1 MRVTTIHSAFAL
13 CIAASSWSLLLAQTA
28 LPNGAVALVNEDR
41 HGSLVALC
49 ADTGDPTVQRDA
61 KKIRATAVWAGAGAN
76 LKRLQTG
83 IGACDP
89 SWSPNGKHL
98 ALTAADGL
106 WVFPANS
113 PDGILRVE
121 SQVPLGSIGFNYR
134 AFSRPR
140 WSPDGMLVGLVVTN
154 RGTSWIEV
162 FDVNSGRLL
171 YTSPP
176 EHDTFTW
183 TAARELK
190 LGALEIRLFRR

>member
-1 MRVTTIHSAFAL
+1 MRVTTIQGTFAWWVVV
-13 CIAASSWSLLLAQTA
+13 SSSSLLLAHTA
-28 LPNGAVALVNEDR
+28 LPHGAVVLVNEDR

-49 ADTGDPTVQRDA
+49 ADTGHPSVQQDA
-61 KKIRATAVWAGAGAN
+61 KEIRATAVWAGAGAN
-76 LKRLQTG
+76 LRRLQTG
-83 IGACDP
+83 LGACDP
-89 SWSPNGKHL
+89 SWSPNGRHL
-98 ALTAADGL
+98 AVTAADGL

-113 PDGILRVE
+113 PEGVLRVE

-183 TAARELK
+183 TAARALK

>member
-1 MRVTTIHSAFAL
+1 MRVTTIQGTFAL
-13 CIAASSWSLLLAQTA
+13 WVVVSSSSLLLAQTA
-28 LPNGAVALVNEDR
+28 LPHGAVVLVNEDR

-49 ADTGDPTVQRDA
+49 ADTGHPSVQQDA
-61 KKIRATAVWAGAGAN
+61 KEIRATAVWAGAGAN
-76 LKRLQTG
+76 LRRLQTG
-83 IGACDP
+83 LGACDP
-89 SWSPNGKHL
+89 SWSPNGRHL
-98 ALTAADGL
+98 AVTAADGL

-113 PDGILRVE
+113 PEGVLRVE

-183 TAARELK
+183 TAARALK

>member
-1 MRVTTIHSAFAL
+1 MRVTTIHSTFAL
-13 CIAASSWSLLLAQTA
+13 WVAVSSCSLLLAQTA
-28 LPNGAVALVNEDR
+28 LPRGAVALVNEDR
-41 HGSLVALC
+41 LGSLVALC
-49 ADTGDPTVQRDA
+49 ADTGDPSVQQDA
-61 KKIRATAVWAGAGAN
+61 KEIRATAVWAGAGAN
-76 LKRLQTG
+76 LRRLQTG
-83 IGACDP
+83 LGACDP
-89 SWSPNGKHL
+89 SWSPSGRHL
-98 ALTAADGL
+98 AVTAADGL

-113 PDGILRVE
+113 PDGVLRVE

-190 LGALEIRLFRR
+190 LGALQIRLFRR